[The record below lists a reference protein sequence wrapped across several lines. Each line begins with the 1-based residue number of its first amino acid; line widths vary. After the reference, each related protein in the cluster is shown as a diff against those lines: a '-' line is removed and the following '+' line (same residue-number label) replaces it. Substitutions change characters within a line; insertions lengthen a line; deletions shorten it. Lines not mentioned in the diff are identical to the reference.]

1 MGRGSILE
9 CCVLPVATVTILLS
23 PGWALVSLGFLGTH
37 RGEDLVAP
45 IRKRAQTEEAVE
57 TLQEANCMERDL
69 AVWHQE
75 VLGSNPNSI
84 YQMGSISED
93 CLCSEPQFPCL

>member
-1 MGRGSILE
+1 M
-9 CCVLPVATVTILLS
+9 
-23 PGWALVSLGFLGTH
+23 
-37 RGEDLVAP
+37 
-45 IRKRAQTEEAVE
+45 E
-57 TLQEANCMERDL
+57 TLQGANYMERDL

-93 CLCSEPQFPCL
+93 CFCSEPQFPCL